1 MKIFFR
7 VQSGMSQARGFSL
20 VEFMV
25 AMAIG
30 LILIAGI
37 MTLVIGNLQGYGE
50 LIKSGHKI
58 ENGRFATQLLRDDVA
73 HAGYFGGWGR
83 PADVSAVPPACD
95 VGVSA
100 IADILAFPV
109 QGWNASSATAVPG
122 SDWDCLASAN
132 FKPGTDVLVV
142 NRVSTRVTEKASLQ
156 GSRLYIQ
163 ATPIDIVLSRGDAD
177 PDPFILQNEE
187 DEDADIRTV
196 LKHIYFITS
205 CSDCASNDGVPTL
218 RRLEIANNGGLT
230 SIALVE
236 GIENMQI
243 DFGLDDNG
251 NSSPDRFVAEPASA
265 VEWSSVVA
273 VRINLLV
280 RNILATPGHEDTK
293 EYLLGSGVSTSGT
306 VTEKVVG
313 PFNDGFKRSV
323 YSVTVRLQNPA
334 GRREL

>member
-1 MKIFFR
+1 MSKFFR
-7 VQSGMSQARGFSL
+7 KQSGVRQSAGFSL
-20 VEFMV
+20 VELMV

-73 HAGYFGGWGR
+73 HAGYFGGWGKITDI
-83 PADVSAVPPACD
+83 PAMPAACE
-95 VGVSA
+95 VGASA
-100 IADILAFPV
+100 IADIFAFPV
-109 QGWNASSATAVPG
+109 QGWNAGSSTAVPG
-122 SDWDCLASAN
+122 SSWSCLASSN
-132 FKPGTDVLVV
+132 FKPGADVLVV
-142 NRVSTRVTEKASLQ
+142 NRVSTRPTEKASLQ

-163 ATPIDIVLSRGDAD
+163 ATPVDIVLARGDAD
-177 PDPFILQNEE
+177 PDPFVLQNE
-187 DEDADIRTV
+187 DAEDADIRAV
-196 LKHIYFITS
+196 LKHVYFVTS
-205 CSDCASNDGVPTL
+205 CSDCSSNDGVPTL
-218 RRLEIANNGGLT
+218 RRLEIANNGSLS

-236 GIENMQI
+236 GIENMQV
-243 DFGLDDNG
+243 DYGLDDSG

-280 RNILATPGHEDTK
+280 RNVLATAGHEDTK
-293 EYLLGSGVSTSGT
+293 EYLLGSGVSTSGA
-306 VTEKVVG
+306 VTGNVVG

-334 GRREL
+334 GRKEL